1 MTAATKGRYYVT
13 GRFSVEVR
21 ATSEDEAEALVE
33 DMAYEL
39 DLRGVDVECLSP
51 PAPPPGPPPPPP
63 PPAPYAVPSGVG
75 PWGPHLEAI
84 RLADGEDRHVGEWDG
99 SWWWGNGHLL
109 LRCPGPCVPE
119 NGGAVHDVGAV
130 QGVAAEGSRAVW
142 VDGTGDDAKAYRCGN
157 VGISRVYHAL
167 VEAGAPGCSWW
178 VDGRYDPIL
187 AKDAEGRTVAVV
199 MPMSVTL
206 ADPEAS

>member
-21 ATSEDEAEALVE
+21 AMSEDEAQDLAE
-33 DMAYEL
+33 DMAD
-39 DLRGVDVECLSP
+39 DLNLYGISVECHSP
-51 PAPPPGPPPPPP
+51 PDP
-63 PPAPYAVPSGVG
+63 PPAPKPYAVPPGVG

-84 RLADGEDRHVGEWDG
+84 RLADGDRRDVGEWDG
-99 SWWWGNGHLL
+99 SWWWSNGHLA
-109 LRCPGPCVPE
+109 LRCPGPCIPE
-119 NGGAVHDVGAV
+119 NGGAVHDIGGIK
-130 QGVAAEGSRAVW
+130 GVADEKALATW
-142 VDGTGDDAKAYRCGN
+142 ADGTGDDADAYRCGN
-157 VGISRVYHAL
+157 VGISRVYRAL

-178 VDGRYDPIL
+178 VGGRYDPIL

-206 ADPEAS
+206 AAPEAS